1 MKVLRAIG
9 TLLILLA
16 AVAACGGGGSKG
28 SISLPSQT
36 DGNGDE
42 SDLKIVTYT
51 ASPTTGG
58 SPLGVNFI
66 VTITGGELPFTYM
79 WDFDND
85 GAFDFYVNEVA
96 RRTEQSYH
104 LYYLRDA
111 DILQGSSLYQGVV
124 RVRDDTGVVRTSE
137 PVSILITD
145 APQFALDSTLT
156 RIISD
161 TVVGYDQEGEPIYV
175 YVSGEPVYCRV
186 FPDPSNPGAPP
197 YRFQWDF
204 NDDGRIDSIL
214 QNPQYTFTLLEG
226 ESEALVVNL
235 TVTDSNDYSIVREFP
250 LTVIRQLPDEPTGAP
265 ELVVNAA
272 PPIRPDGSI
281 LIELDSSSDFPA
293 EREAQMN
300 ASVTVSPDHPGV
312 LPYAYFWDFTND
324 GIYDANTTSVSV
336 PYYDADLNIS
346 INPYKTFGQATRDF
360 TLALHFVDGI
370 GQIVHLEWPVHV
382 VDRAYVPVVDP
393 LLTEVTVDIDNN
405 GTYDVLDDGT
415 YAEQAN
421 TVTLASKM
429 LVHFRATASGVTE
442 KPGLYRFQ
450 LDILGNGVY
459 AEDVNHGDYDNPD
472 YDGVLEWDPDY
483 DGIYEDVD
491 LDGDPET
498 LNEATVIITPQPG
511 GKEIA
516 IFEIDYPANVL
527 PGYKAVRS
535 KVIATSESG
544 LELASRVNHVPLSL
558 VVSDSVGF
566 SASGDAPKMRRD
578 FGMAAVTAIDDNGTP
593 DLTDDYLL
601 QRRVFLIGGMDGNI
615 ALRGVQ
621 LLTQNYA
628 TANEQWVDQVN
639 VSDRLP
645 LSTARGQLAAEPL
658 GGFSRGAATLANS
671 VGIYALGGINNVD
684 QTLSVV
690 EMLPS
695 FDGSDSTDYPTVPW
709 TTVGSIGN
717 SNTQLRLM
725 SSAYGVS
732 YGGGSSLIVMGGLQG
747 NPPSEHVS
755 GTGWIYR
762 PADNAWF
769 SSAISPMPTP
779 RYDFAMVIDFPYLYA
794 IGGRNNAGVSAR
806 AVERVRLD
814 TGGWEIMPD
823 MKFARAGATAELING
838 KVYVYGGV
846 DYPQDQSAPVHIDTS
861 EVFNPDTYVWSH
873 TVGPSN
879 GRAGAGSSALF
890 TYLDADGNPLPNDTV
905 WIMGGGTANGPVSTL
920 AQLYIEGVENID

>member
-104 LYYLRDA
+104 LYYLRNA
-111 DILQGSSLYQGVV
+111 DVLQGSSLYQAVV
-124 RVRDDTGVVRTSE
+124 RVKDNAGVVRTSE

-145 APQFALDSTLT
+145 VPQFALDSALT

-161 TVVGYDQEGEPIYV
+161 TVVGYDQEGQPIYA
-175 YVSGEPVYCRV
+175 YLSGEPVYCRV
-186 FPDPSNPGAPP
+186 FPDPSSPGTPP

-204 NDDGRIDSIL
+204 DGDGRIDSTL
-214 QNPQYTFTLLEG
+214 QNPQYTFTVLEG
-226 ESEALVVNL
+226 ESESFIVNL
-235 TVTDSNDYSIVREFP
+235 TVTDSNDYSITRQFP
-250 LTVIRQLPDEPTGAP
+250 LTVIRHLPEEPTGPP
-265 ELVVNAA
+265 ELIVNSA
-272 PPIRPDGSI
+272 PPIRPDGTI
-281 LIELDSSSDFPA
+281 LIEFDSASDFPA
-293 EREAQMN
+293 DREPHMN

-336 PYYDADLNIS
+336 PYYDSDLNIS
-346 INPYKTFGQATRDF
+346 INPYNTFGQATRDF

-370 GQIVHLEWPVHV
+370 GQIVHLEWPVRV
-382 VDRAYVPVVDP
+382 VDRAYEPVVDP
-393 LLTEVTVDIDNN
+393 LLTEATVDINN
-405 GTYDVLDDGT
+405 DGVYDVLEDGT
-415 YAEQAN
+415 YAEQAS
-421 TVTLASKM
+421 TVALASD
-429 LVHFRATASGVTE
+429 LVVHFQVAASGVTE
-442 KPGLYRFQ
+442 RPGLYRFQ
-450 LDILGNGVY
+450 IDILGNGVY
-459 AEDVNHGDYDNPD
+459 AEDINEGDSDNPI
-472 YDGVLEWDPDY
+472 YDQVLEWDPDY

-491 LDGDPET
+491 LDGDSET
-498 LNEATVIITPQPG
+498 LNEATVNITPQPG

-516 IFEIDYPANVL
+516 IFEIKYPANLL
-527 PGYKAVRS
+527 PGYKAVRT

-544 LELASRVNHVPLSL
+544 LEMASRVNHVPVSL
-558 VVSDSVGF
+558 VVPSSIDF
-566 SASGDAPKMRRD
+566 SATGDPFRMRRD
-578 FGMAAVTAIDDNGTP
+578 FGMAAVTVIDDNGTP
-593 DLTDDYLL
+593 DLTDDFLS
-601 QRRVFLIGGMDGNI
+601 QRRVFLVGGMDGNV
-615 ALRGVQ
+615 ALRSVQ
-621 LLTQNYA
+621 LLTQEA
-628 TANEQWVDQVN
+628 LVTTGEWVGQVS

-645 LSTARGQLAAEPL
+645 LSTPRGQLAAEPL
-658 GGFSRGAATLANS
+658 GGFTRGANS
-671 VGIYALGGINNVD
+671 VGIYAIGGINNVD

-695 FDGSDSTDYPTVPW
+695 FDGDGTDYPTVPW

-717 SNTQLRLM
+717 NNTQLRLM

-732 YGGGSSLIVMGGLQG
+732 YGGGSSLIVIGGLQG
-747 NPPSEHVS
+747 NPPGEYVS
-755 GTGWIYR
+755 GTGWVFR
-762 PADNAWF
+762 PQDNAWF

-779 RYDFAMVIDFPYLYA
+779 RYDFAAVLDFPYLYA
-794 IGGRNNAGVSAR
+794 IGGRSNAGVSTR
-806 AVERVRLD
+806 TVERVRLD

-823 MKFARAGATAELING
+823 MKFSRAGAAAEIING
-838 KVYVYGGV
+838 KIYVYGGV
-846 DYPQDQSAPVHIDTS
+846 DYPQDKSAPEYIGTS
-861 EVFNPDTYVWSH
+861 EVFNPDTYVWSK
-873 TVGPSN
+873 TVGPAQ
-879 GRAGAGSSALF
+879 GRAGAGSAALF
-890 TYLDADGNPLPNDTV
+890 TYLDAEGNPMPNDTV
-905 WIMGGGTANGPVSTL
+905 WIMGGETANGPIGTL
-920 AQLYIEGVENID
+920 AQLYIEGVGNID

>member
-9 TLLILLA
+9 TMLILLA

-42 SDLKIVTYT
+42 SDLQIVTYT

-104 LYYLRDA
+104 LYYLRNA
-111 DILQGSSLYQGVV
+111 DVLQGSSLYQAVV
-124 RVRDDTGVVRTSE
+124 RVRDDAGVVRTSE

-145 APQFALDSTLT
+145 VPQFALDSTLT

-161 TVVGYDQEGEPIYV
+161 TVVGYDQEGQPIYA
-175 YVSGEPVYCRV
+175 YLSGEPVYCRV

-204 NDDGRIDSIL
+204 DGDGRIDSTL
-214 QNPQYTFTLLEG
+214 QNPQYTFTVFEG
-226 ESEALVVNL
+226 DSESFIVNL
-235 TVTDSNDYSIVREFP
+235 TVTDSNDYSITRQFP

-265 ELVVNAA
+265 ELIVNTA
-272 PPIRPDGSI
+272 PPIRSDGTI

-293 EREAQMN
+293 DREPQMN

-346 INPYKTFGQATRDF
+346 INPYKTFGQATRNF

-370 GQIVHLEWPVHV
+370 GQIVHLEWPVRV
-382 VDRAYVPVVDP
+382 VDRAYEPVVDP
-393 LLTEVTVDIDNN
+393 LLAEATVDINN
-405 GTYDVLDDGT
+405 DGSYEVLDDGT
-415 YAEQAN
+415 YAEQAS
-421 TVTLASKM
+421 TVALASNL
-429 LVHFRATASGVTE
+429 LVHFRVAASGVTE
-442 KPGLYRFQ
+442 ESGLYRFQ
-450 LDILGNGVY
+450 IDILGDGVY
-459 AEDVNHGDYDNPD
+459 AEDINEGDSENPIYDN
-472 YDGVLEWDPDY
+472 VLEWDPDY

-491 LDGDPET
+491 LDGDSET
-498 LNEATVIITPQPG
+498 LNEATVNITPPQPG
-511 GKEIA
+511 GKETA
-516 IFEIDYPANVL
+516 IFEINYPSNLL
-527 PGYKAVRS
+527 PGYKAVRT
-535 KVIATSESG
+535 KVIATSKSG
-544 LELASRVNHVPLSL
+544 LELASRVSHVPLSF
-558 VVSDSVGF
+558 VVSSDSIEF
-566 SASGDAPKMRRD
+566 SATGDAFKMRRD
-578 FGMAAVTAIDDNGTP
+578 FGMAAVTAIDDNDTP
-593 DLTDDYLL
+593 ADQTDDHLS
-601 QRRVFLIGGMDGNI
+601 QRRVFLIGGLDGNV
-615 ALRGVQ
+615 ALRSVQ
-621 LLTQNYA
+621 LLTQDYLM
-628 TANEQWVDQVN
+628 ANEQWVDQVS

-645 LSTARGQLAAEPL
+645 LSTPRGQMAAEPL
-658 GGFSRGAATLANS
+658 GGFTRGANS

-695 FDGSDSTDYPTVPW
+695 FDGDSTDYPTVPW

-732 YGGGSSLIVMGGLQG
+732 YGGGASLILMGGLQG

-755 GTGWIYR
+755 GTGWIFR
-762 PADNAWF
+762 PVDNAWF

-779 RYDFAMVIDFPYLYA
+779 RYDFAMVLDFPYLYA
-794 IGGRNNAGVSAR
+794 IGGRNNAGVSTR

-823 MKFARAGATAELING
+823 MKFARAGAAAEIING
-838 KVYVYGGV
+838 KIYVYGGI
-846 DYPQDQSAPVHIDTS
+846 DYPQDQSAPEYIDTS
-861 EVFNPDTYVWSH
+861 EVFNPDTYVWSR
-873 TVGPSN
+873 TIGSAP
-879 GRAGAGSSALF
+879 GRAGAGSVALF
-890 TYLDADGNPLPNDTV
+890 TYLNADSDPLPNDTV
-905 WIMGGGTANGPVSTL
+905 WIVGGETANGPIGTL
-920 AQLYIEGVENID
+920 VQLYVEGVENID

>member
-36 DGNGDE
+36 DGGDDE
-42 SDLKIVTYT
+42 SDLKIVTFT

-124 RVRDDTGVVRTSE
+124 KVRDNAGITRTSE

-145 APQFALDSTLT
+145 TPQFALDSTLT

-161 TVVGYDQEGEPIYV
+161 TVVGYDQEGEPIYT
-175 YVSGEPVYCRV
+175 YLSGEPVYCRV
-186 FPDPSNPGAPP
+186 FPDPSNPGTPP

-204 NDDGRIDSIL
+204 DGDGRIDSTL

-226 ESEALVVNL
+226 ESEAFVVVL
-235 TVTDSNDYSIVREFP
+235 TVTDSNDYSIVRQFP
-250 LTVIRQLPDEPTGAP
+250 LTVIKQLPDEPTGAP

-281 LIELDSSSDFPA
+281 LIEFDSSSDFPA
-293 EREAQMN
+293 DREPQMN

-336 PYYDADLNIS
+336 PYFDGDLNVS
-346 INPYKTFGQATRDF
+346 INPYKTFGLAVRDF

-393 LLTEVTVDIDNN
+393 LLTEAAVDLNNDNS
-405 GTYDVLDDGT
+405 YDVFDDGT
-415 YAEQAN
+415 YAEQASA
-421 TVTLASKM
+421 VALASNV
-429 LVHFRATASGVTE
+429 LVHFRVAASGVTE
-442 KPGLYRFQ
+442 TPGLYRFQ
-450 LDILGNGVY
+450 LDILGDGVY
-459 AEDVNHGDYDNPD
+459 AEDVNHGDLENPD

-498 LNEATVIITPQPG
+498 LNEATVVITPQPG
-511 GKEIA
+511 GTEIA
-516 IFEIDYPANVL
+516 VFEINYPANLL

-544 LELASRVNHVPLSL
+544 LELANRVDHLPLSF
-558 VVSDSVGF
+558 VVSSNVSF
-566 SASGDAPKMRRD
+566 SATGDAPRMRRD
-578 FGMAAVTAIDDNGTP
+578 FGMAAVTAINDNGTP
-593 DLTDDYLL
+593 DDTDDHLE
-601 QRRVFLIGGMDGNI
+601 QRRVFLIGGMDGNV
-615 ALRGVQ
+615 ALRNVQ
-621 LLTQNYA
+621 LLTQNYILA
-628 TANEQWVDQVN
+628 TEQWVDQVN

-658 GGFSRGAATLANS
+658 GGFTRGANS
-671 VGIYALGGINNVD
+671 VGIYAIGGINNVD

-695 FDGSDSTDYPTVPW
+695 FDGDGSDYPSVPW

-717 SNTQLRLM
+717 SNTQLRLAA
-725 SSAYGVS
+725 SAYGVT
-732 YGGGSSLIVMGGLQG
+732 YGGGSSLILMGGLQG
-747 NPPSEHVS
+747 NPPSERVS
-755 GTGWIYR
+755 DTSWVFR

-769 SSAISPMPTP
+769 GSVISPMPTP

-794 IGGRNNAGVSAR
+794 LGGRNNAGVSTR
-806 AVERVRLD
+806 TVERVRLD

-823 MKFARAGATAELING
+823 MEFARASATAEIINR
-838 KVYVYGGV
+838 KIYVYGGV
-846 DYPQDQSAPVHIDTS
+846 DYPQDQSAPEYIATP

-873 TVGPSN
+873 TVGPSQKR
-879 GRAGAGSSALF
+879 GGAASAALF
-890 TYLDADGNPLPNDTV
+890 TYLDEDGNPMPNDTV
-905 WIMGGGTANGPVSTL
+905 WIMGGETAAGPVSTL
-920 AQLYIEGVENID
+920 TQLYIEGVENID